1 MPQST
6 KQHNQQL
13 MLVLKLT
20 VALNQILRS
29 YGLKLLVNG
38 QQIMV
43 MVQYSLQ
50 LIQQNLM
57 LMQLLL
63 LQI

>member
-1 MPQST
+1 MPQLT

-20 VALNQILRS
+20 VALNQILRF